1 MLPDKETETFSLTIE
16 NDSQTD
22 DEELMLTSKDKV
34 TPEEKEKHALESKRN
49 AYRIDLR
56 RYVDRRQEVDRRE
69 AVRFE
74 DDRRQYIRR
83 AEDRR
88 WRLS

>member
-1 MLPDKETETFSLTIE
+1 MLPDKRKGAAEGELSLADIDDA
-16 NDSQTD
+16 NQTQN
-22 DEELMLTSKDKV
+22 EEQKTMQN
-34 TPEEKEKHALESKRN
+34 LESKRA

-56 RYVDRRQEVDRRE
+56 SYVDRRQELDRRE